1 MEKWQEYIFAIV
13 SFIVFVGFII
23 SIIAILKKYYA
34 QQKEIKELQD
44 KIHDKNQEKQRQTDE
59 QILDMMVRL
68 GVIEEKN
75 KKKEK

>member
-1 MEKWQEYIFAIV
+1 MDWREVTQPIV
-13 SFIVFVGFII
+13 TFIVFVGFII
-23 SIIAILKKYYA
+23 FIIHIMRKYYA

-44 KIHDKNQEKQRQTDE
+44 RIHDKNQEKQRQTDE